1 MKIQII
7 MIVTCLSIVA
17 CDKMKKDKV
26 SPEVTISSPA
36 IGFSVADSTLISISG
51 TLADAGELHEASI
64 KITRD
69 SDGVVLF
76 TSLPE
81 VGELTSYAINESYVS
96 PAVSVATNA
105 TLTVTAV
112 DHTPNTTT
120 KTVAFIIHP

>member
-7 MIVTCLSIVA
+7 LIVACLTVVA

-26 SPEVTISSPA
+26 SPEVTITSPT
-36 IGFSVADSTLISISG
+36 IGYSVADSTTISIGGSMS
-51 TLADAGELHEASI
+51 DEGELHEALV

-76 TSLPE
+76 STAPT
-81 VGELTSYAINESYVS
+81 VGELTSYTLNESYVS
-96 PAVSVATNA
+96 PAVSVSTNV

-120 KTVAFIIHP
+120 KTVAFVIHP